1 MADEKGKKATK
12 TAAEGSAST
21 ATENTNPQG
30 EQASTQGNEGAPAA
44 SGDAKP
50 KTGKGSRKGQP
61 IPIGPRRLL
70 GLALRGL
77 MAEIENG
84 SAKAPSGEG
93 ETAVAGSPGFVAAQ
107 EALAKNKYSDLRP
120 QAERLAEVQEKLQ
133 AAIAAGDGTAIS
145 KLGKELNRIKAGL

>member
-1 MADEKGKKATK
+1 MAKDRTPKGETPNTNDADNQ
-12 TAAEGSAST
+12 T
-21 ATENTNPQG
+21 ATTDQTNATG
-30 EQASTQGNEGAPAA
+30 DQASDQGAAGTPAGAA

-61 IPIGPRRLL
+61 IPIGNRRAL
-70 GLALRGL
+70 GLGARALMSEVEKG
-77 MAEIENG
+77 
-84 SAKAPSGEG
+84 
-93 ETAVAGSPGFVAAQ
+93 TASTTSPGYLQLQ
-107 EALAKNKYSDLRP
+107 EAMVKNKYNELRP